1 MFAIAETA
9 EVVSPTTYWTAAA
22 IFFATFAAIVSEKV
36 HKTKAALFGA
46 STMLVLQIVTQ
57 EEAFHSQHYG
67 IDHNVIF
74 LLISMMILVNVLSR
88 TGLFEWAAIRAA
100 KAAQGRP
107 IRIMLLFVSLTALAS
122 ALLDNVTTV
131 LLIAPVTLLIADE
144 LDIDPVPFLLVEAM
158 ASNIGGAATLIGD
171 PPNIV
176 IGSRA
181 GLDFMDFLVA
191 LTPVVVVM
199 MAALIGS
206 LFLIYRNRLQVTEE
220 RRQRVLGMDER
231 RMIKDP
237 KLAKKAVTILLLTL
251 VGFTLHGTLHLEPAT
266 IALFGAATLLLIA
279 KGNPHKVLA
288 DVEWPTI
295 FFFIG
300 LFIVVGGIVKVG
312 LVHDVSRA
320 IVSATAPT
328 QDGMQATATT
338 LLWASGLLSAVVDN
352 IPYVATMNPLVLD
365 MANSVFHGGGAD
377 SASLPLATLHQPV
390 LMPVWWSLA
399 LGACLGGN
407 ATPIG
412 ASANVVVLGVLERSG
427 KRISFLKFMMMG
439 VPVTLMTLLIAQIYL
454 YLRYY

>member
-1 MFAIAETA
+1 MFALVEAAEAVT
-9 EVVSPTTYWTAAA
+9 PTTYWTAFA
-22 IFFATFAAIVSEKV
+22 IFIATFAAIVSEKV

-46 STMLVLQIVTQ
+46 STMMVLQIVTQ
-57 EEAFHSQHYG
+57 EEAFHSPHVG

-74 LLISMMILVNVLSR
+74 LLISMMILVNVLAK

-107 IRIMLLFVSLTALAS
+107 IRIMLLFVTLTAIAS

-158 ASNIGGAATLIGD
+158 AANIGGAATLIGD

-181 GLDFMDFLVA
+181 GLDFMDFLLA
-191 LTPVVVVM
+191 LAPVVVVM
-199 MAALIGS
+199 MAALIGA
-206 LFLIYRNRLQVTEE
+206 LFLIYRNRLHVTEE
-220 RRQRVLGMDER
+220 RRQRILGMDER

-237 KLAKKAVTILLLTL
+237 ALAKKAVGVLLLTL

-266 IALFGAATLLLIA
+266 IALFGAALLLLLA

-338 LLWASGLLSAVVDN
+338 LLWASGFLSAVVDN

-365 MANSVFHGGGAD
+365 MANSVFHGGTAD
-377 SASLPLATLHQPV
+377 SASLPLTTLHQPV
-390 LMPVWWSLA
+390 MMPVWWSLA

-427 KRISFLKFMMMG
+427 KRISFFQFMLMG
-439 VPVTLMTLLIAQIYL
+439 VPVTLMTLLIAQAYL
-454 YLRYY
+454 YLFYY